1 MNWII
6 KVSIYSPVESAL
18 NTVVPIVIEVGLRDP
33 GVPNE
38 AVNVA
43 E

>member
-6 KVSIYSPVESAL
+6 KVSINSPVESAL

>member
-1 MNWII
+1 MNGII

>member
-1 MNWII
+1 MNLII